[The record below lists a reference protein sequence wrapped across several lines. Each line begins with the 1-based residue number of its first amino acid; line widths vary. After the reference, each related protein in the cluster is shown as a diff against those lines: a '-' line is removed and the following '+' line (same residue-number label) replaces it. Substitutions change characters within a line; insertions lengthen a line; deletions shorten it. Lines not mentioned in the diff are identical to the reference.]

1 MDRKFIFG
9 RLDYDARADAWE
21 IITPDG
27 SCPLRA
33 GDRVSLGNVGGI
45 PIYAVLIRDGMNW
58 AWTMSPVPTS
68 PEDGMRV
75 SIWAAAPE
83 DSDT

>member
-1 MDRKFIFG
+1 MDKKFIYG
-9 RLDYDARADAWE
+9 RLDYDKRADAWE
-21 IITPDG
+21 IITADG

-45 PIYAVLIRDGMNW
+45 PIYAVLIRDGMTW
-58 AWTMSPVPTS
+58 TWTMSPLPTS

-75 SIWAAAPE
+75 AIWAAAPE
-83 DSDT
+83 DADV